1 MKNTSMLEDVIT
13 TYGRVT
19 WKVTHLKVLTMLCQ
33 GGPELREEFFT
44 WFSEKQEKRRQIA
57 IEREKLRIKE
67 SEDHGRAFKIITE
80 NLDLTDEQIA
90 EKIGPV
96 FHASSGTSELWRPK
110 AVQFRRSL
118 AETVNRRK

>member
-1 MKNTSMLEDVIT
+1 MKNTSMLENIIT

-19 WKVTHLKVLTMLCQ
+19 WKVTHLKVLIMLLQ
-33 GGPELREEFFT
+33 GEPELREEFFA
-44 WFSEKQEKRRQIA
+44 WFSEQQEKRR
-57 IEREKLRIKE
+57 IELEEWYRKDKLER
-67 SEDHGRAFKIITE
+67 EDHGRAFQIITE
-80 NLDLTDEQIA
+80 NLDLTDAQIA

-96 FHASSGTSELWRPK
+96 FHASSGTSKPWHPK